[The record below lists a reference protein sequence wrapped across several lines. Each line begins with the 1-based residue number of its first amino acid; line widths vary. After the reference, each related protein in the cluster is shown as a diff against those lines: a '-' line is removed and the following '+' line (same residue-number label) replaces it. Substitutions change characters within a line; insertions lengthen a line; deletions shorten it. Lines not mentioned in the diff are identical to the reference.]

1 MTEGRPNCSCTQ
13 DHSSVPVLRAQLEQD
28 SRTEGGGGAD
38 GHASFLSLSG
48 DINILLFPFPSF
60 LGRLLRKHPPFSKLL
75 MHVCEQ
81 YLRPAVLKVLLH
93 STSIVKPPRVWRR
106 FLTQMNG
113 PRRRISAR
121 LTNNSIGRSQTKSC
135 VEAAFG
141 RSVERRQLVR
151 NKSGWWEV
159 IRCRMDGWM
168 DGWGQC
174 AVNQLGN
181 CSGSK
186 KEEKR
191 GVSPPPLHLI

>member
-13 DHSSVPVLRAQLEQD
+13 DHSSVPVLCAQLEQD
-28 SRTEGGGGAD
+28 SRTEGDGAD

-48 DINILLFPFPSF
+48 DINFLLFPFPSF
-60 LGRLLRKHPPFSKLL
+60 LGRMLRRHPPFSKLL
-75 MHVCEQ
+75 MHVYEQ
-81 YLRPAVLKVLLH
+81 YLHPAVLKVLLH
-93 STSIVKPPRVWRR
+93 STSIVKPPSVWCR

-135 VEAAFG
+135 VEAASVGRLRDASWFVTSLVGG
-141 RSVERRQLVR
+141 RS
-151 NKSGWWEV
+151 SGV
-159 IRCRMDGWM
+159 GWM
-168 DGWGQC
+168 DGWMGAMCCEPIGKLQW
-174 AVNQLGN
+174 VK
-181 CSGSK
+181 K